1 MIDNTIRYS
10 YGPVPSRR
18 LGRSLGINNVPA
30 KVCTYSCVYCQA
42 GSTSQMTNERQ
53 PFYDPEAILKDV
65 ESRLEAAQK
74 KSEDID
80 YLTFVPDGEP
90 TLDINLGRTIS
101 MIKTLKIPVAVITN
115 GTLLCEKEVR
125 QDILDV
131 DLVSVK
137 IDCVQENIW
146 KRLNRPHNALQ
157 FPEIL
162 KGMIDFSREFPGE
175 LLTET
180 MLVSSFNDSDAS
192 LKAVAEFLGLLQP
205 EKAFVSVPTR
215 PPTLKDVQRPGED
228 TVNRA
233 YQIISGSVKHVECL
247 IGYEGNNFSLTGD
260 LKKDVLAITA
270 VHPLREEALRNL
282 LFQAGSTWKVVDDM
296 LAEGEL
302 LRTRYEN
309 HVFYLRRFE
318 REDQDK

>member
-1 MIDNTIRYS
+1 
-10 YGPVPSRR
+10 
-18 LGRSLGINNVPA
+18 
-30 KVCTYSCVYCQA
+30 
-42 GSTSQMTNERQ
+42 MTNERQ